1 MLGAGAWLFGD
12 AFRATPDGPRAT
24 LEDSQG
30 PVHLLAPDG
39 QRVMTAGGSLLE
51 REWVRTPRDS
61 RATLRLRDGSRVEMK
76 PHTELGV
83 SMNRQDVKVH
93 LERGSIIVHAAEQ
106 RRGHLI
112 VATDDARV
120 VGRQRVQREPRDQGD
135 AGLGAGGQRPGG
147 LARPA
152 ADAHGGTAAEH
163 HPLHQWHPHPGG
175 GGLERAGRCPAA
187 RGLAQSGPARP
198 RHGDGAGQP
207 GGSVPISAGR
217 SCAMAAR
224 CCPGCPRA
232 RCMFVA
238 VPNDKDALDGAKAL
252 IDKQM
257 QDHAVLN
264 PMWQDKGAGRA
275 PAAGPGVSPHP
286 YAV

>member
-12 AFRATPDGPRAT
+12 AFRPTPDGPRAT
-24 LEDSQG
+24 LEESQG
-30 PVHLLAPDG
+30 PVHLLAADG

-120 VGRQRVQREPRDQGD
+120 VVTGTVFSVNRGTKGTRVSVLEGTVRVDWRGEQRMLTAGQQLSTNRFINGIPIREEVAWSGRQ
-135 AGLGAGGQRPGG
+135 LSSSTRP
-147 LARPA
+147 
-152 ADAHGGTAAEH
+152 
-163 HPLHQWHPHPGG
+163 
-175 GGLERAGRCPAA
+175 C
-187 RGLAQSGPARP
+187 
-198 RHGDGAGQP
+198 
-207 GGSVPISAGR
+207 
-217 SCAMAAR
+217 
-224 CCPGCPRA
+224 
-232 RCMFVA
+232 
-238 VPNDKDALDGAKAL
+238 
-252 IDKQM
+252 
-257 QDHAVLN
+257 
-264 PMWQDKGAGRA
+264 
-275 PAAGPGVSPHP
+275 
-286 YAV
+286 